1 MGRKGLYQR
10 SPCAILVIHRPL
22 EFSHLE
28 KSLVADKEVNC
39 GGDSRNTRQVQHDG
53 GSGMTWQGLATV
65 LPLALKAELPLP
77 TTAEPV
83 F

>member
-1 MGRKGLYQR
+1 MCYFGNSQAIGV
-10 SPCAILVIHRPL
+10 SPL
-22 EFSHLE
+22 FSHLE
-28 KSLVADKEVNC
+28 KSLVADKEVSC

-53 GSGMTWQGLATV
+53 GSGMTWQGFATV

-83 F
+83 S